1 MTPKFDD
8 FEQDN
13 LTNHQEESTEL
24 PTDCFE
30 LLSSYIDGELSAAEK
45 NQVQQWLDQDP
56 EIKQLYT
63 QLLKLQS
70 NMQRSVATTCDK
82 STAQITAGVFQS
94 IDHRRRQRKLVWCGS
109 ALAATIVATLTGIIP
124 GFNPLKL
131 QMANQPRPQ
140 ESAPTVMLAVAVDKP
155 AINIPKGI
163 SGYDIE
169 LQNFIKN

>member
-13 LTNHQEESTEL
+13 LTNRKEELSEL

-45 NQVQQWLDQDP
+45 SQVQQWLDQDP
-56 EIKQLYT
+56 QIKKLYT
-63 QLLKLQS
+63 QLLKLQG
-70 NMQRSVATTCDK
+70 NMQRSMATPCDK

-94 IDHRRRQRKLVWCGS
+94 INHRRRQRKFVWCGS
-109 ALAATIVATLTGIIP
+109 AISATIVATLTGIIP

-131 QMANQPRPQ
+131 QIANQPHPQ
-140 ESAPTVMLAVAVDKP
+140 EAAPTVMLAVAVDKP

-163 SGYDIE
+163 LSYDIE
-169 LQNFIKN
+169 PQNFKN

>member
-13 LTNHQEESTEL
+13 PANQEELTQL

-56 EIKQLYT
+56 QIKQLYT

-70 NMQRSVATTCDK
+70 NMQCSVANPCDK

-94 IDHRRRQRKLVWCGS
+94 IDHHRRQRKLVWGS
-109 ALAATIVATLTGIIP
+109 SAIAATIMASLTGIIP
-124 GFNPLKL
+124 GFNPLQLK
-131 QMANQPRPQ
+131 MANQPHPQ
-140 ESAPTVMLAVAVDKP
+140 QTPTVMLAVAVDKP

-169 LQNFIKN
+169 LQNLIKN

>member
-13 LTNHQEESTEL
+13 LTNQEELTEL

-45 NQVQQWLDQDP
+45 KQVQQWLDQDP
-56 EIKQLYT
+56 QIKQLYT

-70 NMQRSVATTCDK
+70 NMQRSMATTCDK

-94 IDHRRRQRKLVWCGS
+94 IDHHHRQRKLIWCGS
-109 ALAATIVATLTGIIP
+109 AIAATIMATLTGIIP

-131 QMANQPRPQ
+131 QIANQSRTQ
-140 ESAPTVMLAVAVDKP
+140 EAAPTVMLAVAVDKP

-169 LQNFIKN
+169 LQNFIEN